1 MKRQQ
6 HLVIFARF
14 PVAGAGKRRLAADI
28 GTIGALRFQ
37 RIRLANLLGHLARD
51 RRWRT
56 WLSATPDRSGPWPTH
71 VDVLPQG
78 TGDLGRRLARTTRR
92 VPVGPIVIIGS
103 DIPGIEPDDIAGAF
117 EALGDHDVV
126 LGPAP
131 DGGFWLVGL
140 RRTPRLRLPFNN
152 VRWSTPHTLADT
164 IREAGGSRVAH
175 LRNLTDVDNAAALD
189 AHPKWDRHIGRMRDL
204 RDDLVP
210 AGPPSLPKE
219 L

>member
-14 PVAGAGKRRLAADI
+14 PIAGAGKRRLAADI
-28 GTIGALRFQ
+28 GTIEALRFQ

-78 TGDLGRRLARTTRR
+78 KGDLGRRLARTTRR
-92 VPVGPIVIIGS
+92 VPAGPVVIIGS

-117 EALGDHDVV
+117 EALGSHDVV

-152 VRWSTPHTLADT
+152 VRWSSPYTLADT
-164 IREAGGSRVAH
+164 LREAGGSRVAQ
-175 LRNLTDVDNAAALD
+175 LRFLTDVDNAAALD
-189 AHPKWDRHIGRMRDL
+189 AHPNWSRRIGR
-204 RDDLVP
+204 
-210 AGPPSLPKE
+210 S
-219 L
+219 